1 MVNDEKIVG
10 LIKALKQLGG
20 YYVWMAEGEEF
31 VIMRKKDF
39 DSKGEETK
47 EVQLGLMVDREAD
60 DGRNDEEEYIDQVN
74 EQLAAR
80 YGEEEPE
87 ITEFSTEEDGM
98 DEMGLRK
105 KVRFEPLRGDLS
117 PELQE

>member
-1 MVNDEKIVG
+1 MVNDEKIAG

-39 DSKGEETK
+39 DSKGKETK
-47 EVQLGLMVDREAD
+47 EVQLGLRV
-60 DGRNDEEEYIDQVN
+60 DEETDSEGDDEESYISQVN
-74 EQLAAR
+74 EQLVAQ
-80 YGEEEPE
+80 YGEDEAEMSD
-87 ITEFSTEEDGM
+87 FNAGEDERVELGM
-98 DEMGLRK
+98 RK